1 MKEGVGHPYLLA
13 MLPALLRNTQPV
25 EIPVCSKYLLQTFL
39 AHFNKSIHGCVGN
52 EQTAPQKK
60 TLG

>member
-1 MKEGVGHPYLLA
+1 MKESVWHVYLLA

-25 EIPVCSKYLLQTFL
+25 EIPVCSKYLLQSFL
-39 AHFNKSIHGCVGN
+39 AHFNIFIHESVGN